1 MAATVGAAADHVPA
15 DGTLY
20 FDYLVGFPLGIS
32 MAMELQPDAEAMEQ
46 DETAEFKFL
55 VTKVGD
61 DRRIGMPRCFGAE
74 VDTGTFF
81 EYVKEMMEGEDSR
94 SRSRTGS
101 RRRR

>member
-46 DETAEFKFL
+46 DETAEFKSL
-55 VTKVGD
+55 VTKL
-61 DRRIGMPRCFGAE
+61 E
-74 VDTGTFF
+74 
-81 EYVKEMMEGEDSR
+81 
-94 SRSRTGS
+94 
-101 RRRR
+101 RRRQADRGAALFRRGG